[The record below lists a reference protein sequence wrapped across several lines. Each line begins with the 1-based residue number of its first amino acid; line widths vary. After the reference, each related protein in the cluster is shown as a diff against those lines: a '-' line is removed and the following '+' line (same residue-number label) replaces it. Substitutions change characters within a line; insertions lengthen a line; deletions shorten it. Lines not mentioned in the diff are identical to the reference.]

1 MKNEHSNKKI
11 LKEIFNC
18 KDVSEALDKSSI
30 RTPEKIFIYNINEK
44 KKISFYKFN
53 NLVNK
58 CCNFFL
64 SKKIKQK
71 DIISIKTKNCAE
83 FLIIYFACIRYKSII
98 NPIPST
104 ISDYEFLDKIN
115 FIRPKLIFVDNSSKL
130 KKKNII
136 NISSDFNKSFLNYLS
151 INFSNKFTPIN
162 KFNYKNTAVLYYS
175 SGTTNNPKIIEYS
188 YRSMIELQ
196 KSMIRQN
203 FTYSKTN
210 HLCILPFGHTS
221 VLRYSIKQ
229 AAVLGSTIFITDNF
243 WKIKSDFFK
252 IISKKNINYIQLVP
266 SLASSIF
273 TINSKYIF
281 NKKLVFGCGSSYLS
295 KSLQIEFEK
304 KFSTKL
310 LNLYGLSEIGASHLE
325 NPKKRKLGSIGKPL
339 DIYDFKILN
348 KNNKFCKNNELGEL
362 IVKGKALFN
371 GYFKNPKLTR
381 QSFYKKY
388 FKTGDIG
395 FKDKDGY
402 YYYADRKKDL
412 IIKGGVNILPS
423 EIDEAIL
430 KSNKNVLESSTIG
443 VKDIFYGEII
453 KSFIVLKKK
462 DKLIQSK
469 LKNNLVKKL
478 GNFKSPDIIIVKKK
492 FPKTASGKI
501 IKRLID
507 DE

>member
-1 MKNEHSNKKI
+1 
-11 LKEIFNC
+11 
-18 KDVSEALDKSSI
+18 
-30 RTPEKIFIYNINEK
+30 
-44 KKISFYKFN
+44 
-53 NLVNK
+53 
-58 CCNFFL
+58 
-64 SKKIKQK
+64 
-71 DIISIKTKNCAE
+71 
-83 FLIIYFACIRYKSII
+83 
-98 NPIPST
+98 
-104 ISDYEFLDKIN
+104 
-115 FIRPKLIFVDNSSKL
+115 
-130 KKKNII
+130 
-136 NISSDFNKSFLNYLS
+136 
-151 INFSNKFTPIN
+151 
-162 KFNYKNTAVLYYS
+162 
-175 SGTTNNPKIIEYS
+175 
-188 YRSMIELQ
+188 MIELQ
-196 KSMIRQN
+196 KSMIRQD

-229 AAVLGSTIFITDNF
+229 AAVLGSTIYITDNF

-266 SLASSIF
+266 SLATSILN
-273 TINSKYIF
+273 INSKYNF
-281 NKKLVFGCGSSYLS
+281 NNKLIFGCGSSYLS
-295 KSLQIEFEK
+295 RSLQIEFEK

-310 LNLYGLSEIGASHLE
+310 LNLYGLSEIGASHFE
-325 NPKKRKLGSIGKPL
+325 NPKKRKVGSIGKPL

-348 KNNKFCKNNELGEL
+348 KKNKFCKNKELGEL

-381 QSFYKKY
+381 QSFFNKY

-430 KSNKNVLESSTIG
+430 KSNKNILESSTIG
-443 VKDIFYGEII
+443 IKDNFYGEII

-478 GNFKSPDIIIVKKK
+478 GNFKSPDIIVVKKK